1 MGLLGLLKGIIV
13 MTRIVLRRRGDM
25 LACCIGM
32 QLCCIHVRLLCHCN
46 YLFWSQAP
54 EPIRCHHTLRV
65 IRLNAH
71 DLRGITPLVYGH
83 VLEAAHLCPYRED
96 DDAQR

>member
-1 MGLLGLLKGIIV
+1 MCACFAIVITSSGAKLLNRYDA
-13 MTRIVLRRRGDM
+13 TT
-25 LACCIGM
+25 
-32 QLCCIHVRLLCHCN
+32 
-46 YLFWSQAP
+46 P
-54 EPIRCHHTLRV
+54 LRV